1 MPYVK
6 QPIAISEFPKDIWY
20 RTPLDWAQRGG
31 NVQYRTL
38 HERGGHF
45 PSLDTPELL
54 LEDIWRF
61 FGDEKMS
68 RTDVFKSMESA
79 RGRVVEIAK

>member
-61 FGDEKMS
+61 FCDEKMS